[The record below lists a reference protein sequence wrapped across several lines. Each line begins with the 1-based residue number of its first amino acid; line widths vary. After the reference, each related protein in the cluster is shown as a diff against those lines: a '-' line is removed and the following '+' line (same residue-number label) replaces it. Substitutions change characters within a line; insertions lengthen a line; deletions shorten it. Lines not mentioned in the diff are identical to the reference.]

1 MVMLPRVEHELHKR
15 RRSRNIGLLVV
26 LLAFA
31 ALVFGLSIAKIT
43 NGDMMEGFDHQ
54 PRASVLPHDPNPPA
68 KPAGPVAAPG
78 TPGAAVSQESP

>member
-26 LLAFA
+26 LLAFV
-31 ALVFGLSIAKIT
+31 ALVFGLSVVKIT
-43 NGDMMEGFDHQ
+43 QGDMMEAFDHQ
-54 PRASVLPHDPNPPA
+54 PRNSVLPLDPNPPA

-78 TPGAAVSQESP
+78 TPGAQTAPVTP

>member
-1 MVMLPRVEHELHKR
+1 MLPRVEHELHKR

>member
-31 ALVFGLSIAKIT
+31 ALVFGLSIVKIT

-54 PRASVLPHDPNPPA
+54 PRASVLPQDPNPPA

-78 TPGAAVSQESP
+78 TPGARALEESP